1 MYTMYLVSVF
11 KENGKISLNNS
22 ENCEILTEYF
32 YILNNFII
40 YNFIIVQKKLR
51 QNFYTLL
58 KT

>member
-32 YILNNFII
+32 YKLLNCSEKIETEFL
-40 YNFIIVQKKLR
+40 YIVENLEDDF
-51 QNFYTLL
+51 NL
-58 KT
+58 